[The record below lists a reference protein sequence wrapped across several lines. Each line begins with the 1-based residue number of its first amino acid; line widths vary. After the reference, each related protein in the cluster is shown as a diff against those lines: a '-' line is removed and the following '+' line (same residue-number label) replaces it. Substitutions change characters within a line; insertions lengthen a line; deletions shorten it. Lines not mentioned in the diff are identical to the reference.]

1 MMSRTRA
8 LIGAF
13 VSVREEKQEASSGP
27 GPGLRSRGLTLVVA
41 LTLAFQALAG
51 CVVNPVSGKRQIILM
66 SEQEEQEIDQR
77 EAKNV
82 EEMMGI
88 VASPELNHYVNAL
101 GQAMVRNA
109 PYRDLDYHF
118 AVVEMDVPNA
128 FALPGGHIYVSR
140 GLLAISNSEAE
151 LANVLGHE
159 IGHVAARHSAQ
170 RDVHSKVVGIASI
183 LAQVGA
189 AAAGADGRTVAGVQ
203 SLGAGVVSAYS
214 RSQEREADVFGQDL
228 AAVTGIDPDGMAGFL
243 RTLERTIRLEQGF
256 SRGTGYLDSHPST
269 PERVADA
276 TSRAAVL
283 RWRPNFAIAPDR
295 AAYLSRLDG
304 LGLGKPASEGVIRDG
319 RFLHPELRFSVA
331 FPRSWQI
338 YNQRSR
344 VIATPGPKAMVMLE
358 LHGPGDDPRRAAE
371 EFMESQDLEL
381 SEGKAIRIGSLD
393 AYRARGEIATP
404 SGRFG
409 TEVTWIA
416 HRGRIYRLSAGAAR
430 GHDKRYRGIFRA
442 FSRSFRELRSDE
454 EPLVDELRLRIA
466 VVQPGESLEEL
477 SRRTGNVWDLNR
489 TAVVNHLVRGQ
500 RPPEGEWIKIAVRE
514 PYIFEPEPSQLDE
527 EERPDSR

>member
-1 MMSRTRA
+1 MTSWTGA
-8 LIGAF
+8 LLRGCAGLP
-13 VSVREEKQEASSGP
+13 EEKPERRSSHGP
-27 GPGLRSRGLTLVVA
+27 RLPARWLILLAV
-41 LTLAFQALAG
+41 TLAFQAIVG

-66 SEQEEQEIDQR
+66 SEDDEQEIDRR

-82 EEMMGI
+82 EELMGI
-88 VASPELNHYVNAL
+88 AASSELNDYVNAL
-101 GQAMVRNA
+101 GQAMARNA

-170 RDVHSKVVGIASI
+170 RDVHSKAVGLASVLGQI
-183 LAQVGA
+183 GA
-189 AAAGADGRTVAGVQ
+189 AAAGGDGLTVAAVQ
-203 SLGAGVVSAYS
+203 SLGAGMVSAYG
-214 RSQEREADVFGQDL
+214 RSQEREADVFAQDL
-228 AAVTGIDPDGMAGFL
+228 AAVTGIDPDGMAEFL
-243 RTLERTIRLEQGF
+243 RTLERTARLEQGF
-256 SRGTGYLDSHPST
+256 SRGTGYFDSHPST

-276 TSRAAVL
+276 TSRATLL
-283 RWRPNFAIAPDR
+283 RWSPDFAIAPDR

-304 LGLGKPASEGVIRDG
+304 LSLRKPAAEGVIRDG

-331 FPRSWQI
+331 FPHSWQI

-344 VIATPGPKAMVMLE
+344 VIATPGPRAMVMLE

-371 EFMESQDLEL
+371 EYMESQDLEF
-381 SEGKAIRIGSLD
+381 SQGKVIRIGDLD
-393 AYRARGEIATP
+393 AYRARSAIDTP
-404 SGRFG
+404 LGSFD

-416 HRGRIYRLSAGAAR
+416 HRGRIYRLSAGAAK
-430 GHDKRYRGIFRA
+430 GHARQYRGIFSG
-442 FSRSFRELRSDE
+442 FSRSFRELRSGE

-489 TAVVNHLVRGQ
+489 TAVMNHLVRGQ
-500 RPPEGEWIKIAVRE
+500 RPPEGDWIKIAVRE

-527 EERPDSR
+527 EERPDSE